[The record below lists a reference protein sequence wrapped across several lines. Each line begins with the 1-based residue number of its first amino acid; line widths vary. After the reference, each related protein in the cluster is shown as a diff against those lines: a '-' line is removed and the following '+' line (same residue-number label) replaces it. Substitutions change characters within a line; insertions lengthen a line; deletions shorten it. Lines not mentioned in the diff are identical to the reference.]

1 MPISLMYPRAESSER
16 LLEESMHCSYF
27 SPPTQPTSCITIQP
41 PPPPPPPPPL
51 SASLFAFTWTLHG
64 KHSSSAVRSHE
75 CLVPL
80 VSGVKH
86 FARFKLSDFLHT
98 DFVLDCRG
106 LITIFLNSQLKL
118 KELNRWPPYVI
129 LWDPPKGQNNP
140 GPFLLSLAKVIL
152 PGIGSILGFWWILWE
167 VKWLSQIPCLWF
179 GGQVLS
185 FFSWCQKLWK

>member
-1 MPISLMYPRAESSER
+1 MPSLMYQRSASGIQWEIAGGINA
-16 LLEESMHCSYF
+16 LLLFLSTN
-27 SPPTQPTSCITIQP
+27 PTNQLYNHPTSP
-41 PPPPPPPPPL
+41 SSPPPL

-64 KHSSSAVRSHE
+64 KHSSPAVRVHE
-75 CLVPL
+75 GLVQL

-118 KELNRWPPYVI
+118 KELNRWPQNVI